1 MRINW
6 KDNTLFKFLIVGVFN
21 TLVGCGTMFLL
32 YNLAHCSYW
41 VSSAANYIV
50 GGIVSFFLNKYYTF
64 GNKKW
69 EWAQVW
75 KFVLNVT
82 VCYLLGYG
90 LAKPITLDG
99 YTIRPPKVR
108 LLKAEGSIARFRV
121 TIHEGRNRQVRRMC
135 ESAGMHC
142 TRLRRIQEGGLSLG
156 PLPVGKW
163 RYLTEEEV
171 KRLQK

>member
-32 YNLAHCSYW
+32 YNLAHWSYW

-50 GGIVSFFLNKYYTF
+50 GGIVSFFLNKYFTF
-64 GNKKW
+64 ENKKW

-75 KFVLNVT
+75 KFALNVT

-90 LAKPITLDG
+90 LAKPIAL
-99 YTIRPPKVR
+99 R
-108 LLKAEGSIARFRV
+108 LLEGQAVRVQENVAMLVGMCLYTGLNYLGQRFFAFR
-121 TIHEGRNRQVRRMC
+121 
-135 ESAGMHC
+135 
-142 TRLRRIQEGGLSLG
+142 
-156 PLPVGKW
+156 GK
-163 RYLTEEEV
+163 
-171 KRLQK
+171 